1 MSAFNDLGLQERM
14 LLTFEVEEFLYR
26 EASLLDERRLDEWLA
41 LTTDDIHYWMPIR
54 RTTTAK
60 EIDNEF
66 TKPGGMAYF
75 DDDKKTLGMRVQ
87 RLQVGRAWAEDPPSR
102 TRHVVTNVR
111 IVGVDGSDITAASNF
126 MLYRTRLNS
135 EEDSWIGRR
144 EDVLRR
150 ESGCAQTRAPLHLS
164 RSDRHP
170 RAEHEQPVLTRRVR
184 ALEVQPK
191 MRRSLK
197 VVASAEEAQRVRSG
211 RRRPPKRSTRR

>member
-1 MSAFNDLGLQERM
+1 MAARNESSPQDLGLERLTLQERM
-14 LLTFEVEEFLYR
+14 LLGFEVEQFLYY
-26 EASLLDERRLDEWLA
+26 EASLLDDRRLDEWLA
-41 LTTDDIHYWMPIR
+41 LCTDDIYYWMPIR

-75 DDDKKTLGMRVQ
+75 DDDKNTLALRVQ

-111 IVGVDGSDITAASNF
+111 VVGVDGDAITVASNF

-150 ESGCAQTRAPLHLS
+150 ENG
-164 RSDRHP
+164 
-170 RAEHEQPVLTRRVR
+170 
-184 ALEVQPK
+184 ALK
-191 MRRSLK
+191 LARRSIYLDQT
-197 VVASAEEAQRVRSG
+197 VILAQNMSNLF
-211 RRRPPKRSTRR
+211 

>member
-1 MSAFNDLGLQERM
+1 MSAFNDLGLHERM

-66 TKPGGMAYF
+66 TKPGGMAFF
-75 DDDKKTLGMRVQ
+75 DDDKNTLGLRVQ

-111 IVGVDGSDITAASNF
+111 ILGIDGNDITAASNF

-150 ESGCAQTRAPLHLS
+150 EAGALKLARRYIYLDQTVILAQNMSNLF
-164 RSDRHP
+164 
-170 RAEHEQPVLTRRVR
+170 
-184 ALEVQPK
+184 
-191 MRRSLK
+191 
-197 VVASAEEAQRVRSG
+197 
-211 RRRPPKRSTRR
+211 